1 MKQRWLDFIV
11 RHPWLTILMVL
22 VLISAC
28 ALGAKDLYF
37 RGDFRI
43 FFSPDNPQMQAYD
56 RMQANFNKSDNMM
69 VVIVP
74 KSGSVFNEQTLQL
87 VKQLTDQAWQT
98 PFSLRVDSI
107 TNFQHTQ
114 AVDDDL
120 LVEDL
125 LLDVATLSAA
135 KVDFIAKA
143 ALAEPALAGRLV
155 AKDGSLTAINITVQ
169 LPEKDQ
175 NAEVAAVYAFVSAMT
190 EQAAREYPDLQ
201 FHLAGVIAMNHAF
214 TTEAKHDVSTL
225 VPLMFVVIIVLL
237 AVMLRSALAAGAV
250 VIVIVTTIAGT
261 MGLAGWAGIY
271 LSTATVNV
279 PTILMTLAVADS
291 VHLIASTQ
299 FFMRQGLTKTAAIER
314 AVALNMMP
322 VFITSATTAI
332 GFATLNYSEVP
343 ILRDLGNMTAVGV
356 MLAWLISVVLLP
368 ALLQLLPISQ
378 GAHEKNWGGMDRIA
392 DGVIR
397 HHGAILWGTLVLSG
411 LALWFSLQNKIN
423 DDVVKYFSVQTEYR
437 QAIDRL
443 EQKLGGASQLDFI
456 LDSGQSS
463 GVHDPAFIAATE
475 AFGQYLQ
482 SLPATKHVS
491 KISDV
496 FQRLNKNMHGDDPAF
511 YRLPESAESAAQY
524 LLMYEMSLPYGL
536 DLNNQLDL
544 DKSATKVTAT
554 LINLGSKDMT
564 ALEQQTLQWFRTHYP
579 QYQIEASGTAL
590 MFAHI
595 GERNMASMM
604 QSLPMALILISVLL
618 MISLKSIRLG
628 LISLLPN
635 LVPALFGF
643 AVWFLYS
650 GEINLGLSIVASMSL
665 GIIVDDTVHFLAKY
679 QAARKEGRDAEA
691 AVRYAFHSVGWALV
705 ITTVVLV
712 IGFAVLLLSDFR
724 LNSDMGMLTGIIILF
739 ALIVDFLFLPA
750 VLLRFDHKPR
760 VAPVTKGKP
769 SHEF

>member
-1 MKQRWLDFIV
+1 MKQRWLNSAV
-11 RHPWLTILMVL
+11 RHPWLTILIVFTLML
-22 VLISAC
+22 VC
-28 ALGAKDLYF
+28 AFGAKNLSF
-37 RGDFRI
+37 RGDFRL
-43 FFSPDNPQMQAYD
+43 FFSPDNPQMQAFE
-56 RMQANFNKSDNMM
+56 RMHANFNKSDNIM

-74 KSGSVFNEQTLQL
+74 RAGTVFDETTLRV
-87 VKQLTDQAWQT
+87 VKQLTDAAWQT

-125 LLDVATLSAA
+125 LLDIATLSLD
-135 KVDFIAKA
+135 KVQQIQQA

-155 AKDGSLTAINITVQ
+155 AKDGSLTVINITLQV
-169 LPEKDQ
+169 PEQDQ
-175 NAEVAAVYAFVSAMT
+175 NTQVSVIYSFVENMIK
-190 EQAAREYPDLQ
+190 QAAAEHPELE
-201 FHLAGVIAMNHAF
+201 FHLAGVIALNQAF
-214 TTEAKHDVSTL
+214 SSEAQHDASTL
-225 VPLMFVVIIVLL
+225 VPLMFVVIIVIL
-237 AVMLRSALAAGAV
+237 ALMLRSALAAGAV
-250 VIVIVTTIAGT
+250 VVIIILTIAST

-271 LSTATVNV
+271 LNTATVNV

-299 FFMRQGLTKTAAIER
+299 FFMRQGLTKSDAIQQAMR
-314 AVALNMMP
+314 LNMMP
-322 VFITSATTAI
+322 VFITSATTAV

-356 MLAWLISVVLLP
+356 MLAWFITIVLLP

-378 GAHEKNWGGMDRIA
+378 GAAEKGIGGMDKIA
-392 DGVIR
+392 DWVI
-397 HHGAILWGTLVLSG
+397 AKNQPILWGTLLLSIF
-411 LALWFSLQNKIN
+411 AVWFAMQNKVN
-423 DDVVKYFSVQTEYR
+423 DEAVKYFSPSTDYR
-437 QAIDRL
+437 QALDVL
-443 EQKLGGASQLDFI
+443 EAKLGGVSQIDFT
-456 LDSGQSS
+456 LESGQAS

-475 AFGQYLQ
+475 QFGLYLE
-482 SLPATKHVS
+482 SLPYTKHVS

-496 FQRLNKNMHGDDPAF
+496 FKRLNKNMHGDDPAF
-511 YRLPESAESAAQY
+511 YRLPESAELAAQY
-524 LLMYEMSLPYGL
+524 LLMYEMSLPFGL

-544 DKSATKVTAT
+544 DKSSTKVSAA
-554 LINLGSKDMT
+554 LINLGSKEMT
-564 ALEQQTLQWFRTHYP
+564 ELEVQAITWFNAQYP
-579 QYQIEASGTAL
+579 QYKIEASSTAL

-604 QSLPMALILISVLL
+604 QSLPMAMLLISALL
-618 MISLKSIRLG
+618 MISLRSLRLG

-635 LVPALFGF
+635 LVPALMGFGLWYF
-643 AVWFLYS
+643 YS

-712 IGFAVLLLSDFR
+712 IGFSVLLLSDFR
-724 LNSDMGMLTGIIILF
+724 LNSDMGMLTGIIILL
-739 ALIVDFLFLPA
+739 ALIIDFLFLPA
-750 VLLRFDHKPR
+750 VLLRFDRKETAIKPN
-760 VAPVTKGKP
+760 AGAN
-769 SHEF
+769 